1 MHLEGSLLSA
11 QIIAQL
17 ETLPGQRDTDFDLPK
32 GERLADTIVRA
43 WSEAR
48 SLYQVFKSR
57 MERVRENESGASDTR
72 RFWLEPLMVL
82 LGYDPVLQQQGEVI
96 ENLTYFISHRDSKTG
111 IPIHLTGFKQD
122 PDKRRPGVDRLSPQA
137 LVQEFLNRKETFLY
151 GILSNGLLI
160 RLLRDNARLKQQQY
174 AEWNLQQIFEE
185 DRYPEF
191 AQLYRILHISRLR
204 AENNNPTQCLLEIWH
219 QKGVEEGNRVRDG
232 LRDAVMEAL
241 KLLGNGFLQHRD
253 NLALRQAI
261 AENRLS
267 PEEYNRQL
275 RRLIYRLLFLFVAEE
290 RKLIFAEALPNTP
303 EQRRIRSIYRE
314 HYSLNRF
321 REMAELRR
329 RCEGQAQN
337 IWRELLVTF
346 GIFES
351 ETLGQPFGIT
361 PLDGELF
368 HPEAL
373 QALKNAELSNQV
385 LLEALH
391 QLHTYEDPLSKT
403 RRRINYRS
411 LDVEELGSVYESLLD
426 LHPLIQTDLAGT
438 MAFSYVQATERK
450 TTGSYYTRHDLVAEL
465 LQSTLEPVMQERIR
479 QAGEDPGQRA
489 AALLE
494 LKVCDP
500 SCGSGH
506 FLLAAARRIAFE
518 LAQVR
523 TSGDQPTAPEVRS
536 SLREVIEH
544 CIYGVDLNPDAIEL
558 CQVALWLES
567 HYPGRPLSFLQHK
580 IRCGNSLVG
589 VHDLQLLKNGLPDE
603 AFKEVTG
610 DDKETAKLLRKQNK
624 RWREKQQFSL
634 FGENNV
640 PINSATDEL
649 GEAYRIFDSLDNNT
663 VQDRQLKARTWTQ
676 LRQDKSW
683 LRPLTGCHLF
693 TAAFFQPLRPDKRHI
708 GAELLHMQQKTV
720 LGASAD
726 AQLEGH
732 AYGLAEQYR
741 FFHWPL
747 EFPDV
752 FAQEGFDVMLGNPP
766 WERIKLQQQEFFA
779 TRDADIANAANKAMR
794 ERLIKQSAQTKPELF
809 QQYQNALHEAEATGK
824 FLRNSGRYLL
834 TAVGDINT
842 YSVFSELF
850 SQLVRP
856 EGRVGFIVPTGI
868 ATDDS
873 NKAFFGAMVEQ
884 NRLVSLFDFEN
895 REAIFPGVHRSYKFS
910 LLTLSGTSRGAE
922 PARFGFFLTRT
933 AHLQDE
939 QRIFTLNSDDFL
951 RLNPNTR
958 TCPVFRTRVDAE
970 LTAAIYRRMPILLN
984 ETTGENPWGIKF
996 MRMFDMSNDS
1006 HLFRTRPQLEGEGF
1020 VLRGNR
1026 FVRGEEVWLP
1036 LYEGKMFMPYDH
1048 RFADVIITENLIRQ
1062 GQPENLTN
1070 EDHLSTTRLLL
1081 SRYWVCSTDVEKQT
1095 DNIWLFGFKNVSA
1108 VSNERTFLGSVI
1120 PKCGVGHSVPV
1131 IFLKS
1136 NLKVKSIF
1144 HALTNSIIFDYFV
1157 RQKVGGINITF
1168 NYVQQFPIP
1177 KPSDAELLEH
1187 DILPLLLELT
1197 YTSWDIKAFA
1207 DDIWRESDE
1216 ALRSALVRQWEENR
1230 EVTGG
1235 HDWALPEW
1243 ADAYPEISWER
1254 EGGGCPLPPFRWD
1267 EERRARLRARL
1278 DAHYARLY
1286 GLSYDELRYILDP
1299 QDVYGPDFPG
1309 ETFRV
1314 LKDKEMRMYG
1324 EYRTR
1329 RLVLEA
1335 WEEDPIAYQ

>member
-1 MHLEGSLLSA
+1 MMNLEGSLLSA
-11 QIIAQL
+11 ELVAHL
-17 ETLPGQRDTDFDLPK
+17 EGLPGQRDADFDLPK
-32 GERLADTIVRA
+32 GERLADAIVRA

-48 SLYQVFKSR
+48 ALYQVFKSR
-57 MERVRENESGASDTR
+57 MERVPESESGAGDTR

-82 LGYDPVLQQQGEVI
+82 LGYDPVYQHQGETI
-96 ENLTYFISHRDSKTG
+96 ENHHFPISHRDSQMGT
-111 IPIHLTGFKQD
+111 PLHLSGFRQD
-122 PDKRRPGVDRLSPQA
+122 PDKRRPGVDRLSPHA
-137 LVQEFLNRKETFLY
+137 LLQEYLNRKEESLY
-151 GILSNGLLI
+151 GLLSNGLSL

-174 AEWNLQQIFEE
+174 AEWNLQRMFEE
-185 DRYPEF
+185 DRFPEF
-191 AQLYRILHISRLR
+191 AQMYRLLHASRLR
-204 AENNNPTQCLLEIWH
+204 SEKHDPAGCLLETYH
-219 QKGVEEGNRVRDG
+219 QKGIEEGNRIRDG
-232 LRDAVMEAL
+232 LRDAVMDAL
-241 KLLGNGFLQHRD
+241 ELLGNGFLQHRD
-253 NLALRQAI
+253 NEALRSALRGSSL
-261 AENRLS
+261 A

-275 RRLIYRLLFLFVAEE
+275 RRLIYRLLFLLVAEE
-290 RKLIFAEALPNTP
+290 RELIFGDDTATGP
-303 EQRRIRSIYRE
+303 EQRRIRQIYRQ
-314 HYSLNRF
+314 HYSMARL
-321 REMAELRR
+321 REMAALRR
-329 RCEGQAQN
+329 RCDGQAQN

-351 ETLGQPFGIT
+351 ESLGKPFGII

-373 QALKNAELSNQV
+373 GEMQGSALHNSV

-391 QLHTYEDPLSKT
+391 RLNTYEDRVSQT

-426 LHPLIQTDLAGT
+426 LHPFIQTEEGGKMT
-438 MAFSYVQATERK
+438 FSYIRATERK

-465 LQSTLEPVMQERIR
+465 LQSALEPVMAERL
-479 QAGEDPGQRA
+479 RA
-489 AALLE
+489 AGKDANKQAEALLQ

-506 FLLAAARRIAFE
+506 FLLAAARRIALE

-523 TSGDQPTAPEVRS
+523 AGGEQPTAGSVRAA
-536 SLREVIEH
+536 LREVIEH
-544 CIYGVDLNPDAIEL
+544 CVYGVDLNPDAVEL

-567 HYPGRPLSFLQHK
+567 HCPGRPLGFLQHK

-589 VHDLQLLKNGLPDE
+589 VHDLTLLEKGLPDE
-603 AFKEVTG
+603 AFKELAG
-610 DDKETAKLLRKQNK
+610 DDKEEARALRKQNK
-624 RWREKQQFSL
+624 AWREKRQFTL
-634 FGENNV
+634 FGET
-640 PINSATDEL
+640 PTASADATDEL
-649 GEAYRIFDSLDNNT
+649 GEAFRLFDALDDST
-663 VQDRQLKARTWTQ
+663 VHGRQLKARTWEQ
-676 LRQDKSW
+676 LRSDQSW
-683 LRPLTGCHLF
+683 LRPLTGCNLF
-693 TAAFFQPLRPDKRHI
+693 AAAFFQPIRAGQRHI
-708 GAELLHMQQKTV
+708 GAELLSRQQKTI

-726 AQLEGH
+726 AQLEGR
-732 AYGLAEQYR
+732 AYGLAERHR

-752 FAQEGFDVMLGNPP
+752 FAQGGFDVMLGNPP
-766 WERIKLQQQEFFA
+766 WERIKLQQQEYFA
-779 TRDADIANAANKAMR
+779 TRDAAIANAANKAER
-794 ERLIKQSAQTKPELF
+794 ERLIKQMAANRPDLYAQF
-809 QQYQNALHEAEATGK
+809 QDALHEAEATAK
-824 FLRNSGRYLL
+824 FLRSSSRYAL

-856 EGRVGFIVPTGI
+856 EGRAGFIVPTGI

-873 NKAFFGAMVEQ
+873 NKVFFGAMVEQ

-895 REAIFPGVHRSYKFS
+895 REKIFPAVDSRYKFS
-910 LLTLSGTSRGAE
+910 LLTLSGASRGTEA
-922 PARFGFFLTRT
+922 ARFGFFLTRT

-970 LTAAIYRRMPILLN
+970 LTAKIYNAVPIFINQLN
-984 ETTGENPWGIKF
+984 EENPWDVWIRQGLYHMTNDNRKGIIVSA
-996 MRMFDMSNDS
+996 SNNTINKPVR
-1006 HLFRTRPQLEGEGF
+1006 LF
-1020 VLRGNR
+1020 
-1026 FVRGEEVWLP
+1026 
-1036 LYEGKMFMPYDH
+1036 EGKMIWQYDH
-1048 RFADVIITENLIRQ
+1048 KFATYINGDYYELEEKDVFSQIQSEYIVEEN
-1062 GQPENLTN
+1062 ENI
-1070 EDHLSTTRLLL
+1070 SRLNHNN
-1081 SRYWVCSTDVEKQT
+1081 WNKK
-1095 DNIWLFGFKNVSA
+1095 WLFCYRNITNST
-1108 VSNERTFLGSVI
+1108 NERTLI
-1120 PKCGVGHSVPV
+1120 AAITPLMAPV
-1131 IFLKS
+1131 YSFRVLFFKHPDPIR
-1136 NLKVKSIF
+1136 
-1144 HALTNSIIFDYFV
+1144 ALLLISCFNSIPFDWIT
-1157 RQKVGGINITF
+1157 RQKVGGTNLSDHYIKQLTVISPTELSKHQLN
-1168 NYVQQFPIP
+1168 VAP
-1177 KPSDAELLEH
+1177 KV
-1187 DILPLLLELT
+1187 LELT

-1230 EVTGG
+1230 EMTGG
-1235 HDWALPEW
+1235 HEWVLPEW
-1243 ADAYPEISWER
+1243 ADAYPEICWER

-1335 WEEDPIAYQ
+1335 WGEGALRS